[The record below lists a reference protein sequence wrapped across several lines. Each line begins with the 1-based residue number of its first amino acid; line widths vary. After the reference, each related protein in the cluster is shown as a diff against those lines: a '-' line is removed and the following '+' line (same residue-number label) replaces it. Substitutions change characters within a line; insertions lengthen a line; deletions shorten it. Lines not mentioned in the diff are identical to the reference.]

1 MPDIVIT
8 PNRGTTSNP
17 KIDFTGTS
25 AGTIKLE
32 VLSDG
37 TIAWNGANGSLFS
50 IADSLSGSLM
60 SVNDISG
67 LPAFE
72 VFSDNRVIVGQ
83 FGANLLLGKT
93 TSSSNGRLQLTSH
106 TTNTGGIGFGSDV
119 TLFRSAADI
128 LKTEDSFHVNGEIYA
143 LASGGGLKLS
153 ASSTTGLIVALQGG
167 GIQFRNSS
175 NANLLTLAD
184 AGNVT
189 VNSGTL
195 TATQLISNIAQGT
208 APLVVTSSTQVS
220 NLNAQYLNGYSS
232 DTANTAN
239 AIVRRDGSG
248 FINATAIQT
257 SSGGSNGVRV
267 HSNSGITASNN
278 YMNFFTSQT
287 NGWAFNTNGT
297 GADANTVAVI
307 NASGNVGI
315 NNTSPS
321 YKLDVTGDTRISGNL
336 LAHKVASYTTSYPG
350 ISSFGANAVD
360 TASIT
365 YYDTGKTLPNTLFRG
380 VVWTG
385 KHYIFTNYSQNRAYF
400 YNNNFDAINNA
411 YGVSYVALP
420 MPSGYSSP
428 HGAAWDGRYLWTMV
442 TNGTNVKIVGYDID
456 TSTNATIIAESAGIG
471 VSTAFDVE
479 YADGHLY
486 FTNTGTLYIY
496 KWNGSTIDQV
506 ATKASSVGSQTSQGI
521 TYDGSYLWAVQ
532 NGSNI
537 YKINLD
543 GTQIS
548 TIGSGSFP
556 SGICGWAWNGSNI
569 VALEYDT
576 QKIYIFYT
584 SQYRIDTEKL
594 TVMGGNVGVATT
606 DPAYRLQLGSH
617 FSGTQAETS
626 MFINAGGATT
636 AGAIFI
642 SPDGNSSVGAKIGQY
657 FESPANIQRLDLGT
671 VGYSGVYP
679 TVSIEEGKVGIGT
692 TAPQRKLDILGG
704 DIMVRS
710 TSDTGTSVVNF
721 GSTTYYPRAS
731 IRSTGLAS
739 PVGDANLSFWT
750 RNSGTEYE
758 RITILNN
765 GNVGI
770 AAPAP
775 GYKLEVTGDAYITEA
790 LKQGNVETRSFAV
803 TFSDGVANR
812 ATDIRFPNTYI
823 NGLIEVEVTSS
834 YSNQNS
840 VGVVKK
846 IFSVGANPTNSIW
859 NTTVA
864 RVVEAHGVAADNW
877 TIGDFA
883 WDATN
888 SKYIIPVYHIVSSG
902 NVLNINIRYFSQAA
916 VSSPVLPT
924 TTVSAQYTAT
934 IPAAYQTRHYVYY
947 NDRLGIGTSAPS
959 TLFQVAGNNVGNFRL
974 DTNGSGGHYY
984 QTESNA
990 RLGLGRDLITSAG
1003 HISFTMAGGSV
1014 NTLGAAITMPANSQ
1028 LGFYTSNGSSLI
1040 ERVRIDGSGNVG
1052 VNSTNPSTLLNVQG
1066 SFATRNFKVFTW
1078 STLSAN
1084 ATQARRYEIARLGH
1098 DTVNW
1103 DSTGVFEVEI
1113 YQQYYSRP
1121 VKKRYMVSYGYPGG
1135 GVAKLVEYQNSSTS
1149 GYGANNFQVTLG
1161 TEVVTSGNFKY
1172 LPVYID
1178 IRYYAIIDVR
1188 VNTNWNHSTT
1198 NSSPGAGLAYINESP
1213 SPTNISDFTADSV
1226 VSLTSDNNAVFE
1238 SSVGVGISTTPN
1250 YKLEISGTV
1259 GLSGFSGGSYRK
1271 LATPSYWGYNNA
1283 YKSII
1288 LGSSSTTYNTNDGA
1302 VTLCFGVDISGNAS
1316 GSFTG
1321 DGRELVFRN
1330 LTRFVTP
1337 NGSNDNY
1344 LNPLTFNNGSV
1355 GIAID
1360 SPSFKFQVAGA
1371 GSIGDGAFIVSGN
1384 TASSSFYDQNT
1395 GAYLHTP
1402 GAMIRK
1408 DSSRTT
1414 PQTSEATLVLYN
1426 KNGTDATNTKLVFAS
1441 NETTSTS
1448 ANPVATAAIV
1458 SEKVSGT
1465 AGGWAVGN
1473 LQFLVKNGANYT
1485 NSVVVDNTGVTVAGA
1500 LTVQDGTESTNTFG
1514 LKTFTKSLTVT
1525 TSWSDVGIS
1534 GSDLATGTYIIQVT
1548 VDNYDVSGGQYQERY
1563 SGVMSWIA
1571 GVTNSTDVDEIV
1583 LHKAGHAPN
1592 GNWIN
1597 LRTVR
1602 QAPNLTM
1609 KLQIIASGNTS
1620 AADNYIFKFRRM
1632 I

>member
-8 PNRGTTSNP
+8 PNRGTTNNP

-32 VLSDG
+32 VLGDG

-83 FGANLLLGKT
+83 FGARLGIGTVNPSSSSKLHIAGLNTAPPNVFLQTTNSSANGGIFWRNNSNTT
-93 TSSSNGRLQLTSH
+93 TSAIASNY
-106 TTNTGGIGFGSDV
+106 N
-119 TLFRSAADI
+119 
-128 LKTEDSFHVNGEIYA
+128 
-143 LASGGGLKLS
+143 
-153 ASSTTGLIVALQGG
+153 
-167 GIQFRNSS
+167 
-175 NANLLTLAD
+175 
-184 AGNVT
+184 
-189 VNSGTL
+189 
-195 TATQLISNIAQGT
+195 IS
-208 APLVVTSSTQVS
+208 
-220 NLNAQYLNGYSS
+220 
-232 DTANTAN
+232 
-239 AIVRRDGSG
+239 DGSG
-248 FINATAIQT
+248 NIEFLTNTT
-257 SSGGSNGVRV
+257 STRMV
-267 HSNSGITASNN
+267 ITS
-278 YMNFFTSQT
+278 
-287 NGWAFNTNGT
+287 
-297 GADANTVAVI
+297 
-307 NASGNVGI
+307 SGNVGI
-315 NNTSPS
+315 NLTSVNEKLSVNGSLQSVGNNDYNYSAKFTALYDATHALNISSRINSGTDSEIIGVYADAGGASPRLVLNPSNAWNVGIGKTNPSSKLDVDGAVTATAYNLSGTVTSSQASGLAIQRVFSKSVSAGQLYKLCEYEDTEGDVAFEIQVSSETSAHSGTSTYRFQGGYNQLTGSYYRLYPFNDGGGHGDGADTGLDGNAWKLYIYGVTVIGSAYKYGIAINVPSGRTGKTLVVTVTELKRGMTYTDQSASAVITTFTDSGNIYSHKNLLVGGNVGIGRSPAYKLDVNGDINVSNINSTWSGYLPAQLSLINNGSVTTSAMRFSSQPDGAGGYITFNGTVTANSSGTIVSGSSTVTGDHSSRKVGLFQYVGGTTGAAGFQFFTADAGTNAVLTERFRIQHDGNVGIGTTTPATKLEVNGDFKHGLVYRYPHSQIAPALNSTGWLKLATIPNNSRGRFLMRNGSANSEETLEFDLYSTYYNSGVYVIINRNTYNYHLSEIQVQGADGQPRIVYVKCRTSDYSPTFTWQVES
-321 YKLDVTGDTRISGNL
+321 WNGAATIHNIEETPTSGKNFVIGTTNYLHANYVPNVYFDGNVGIGRIPSTKFNIKEQNSGTEGFIITNWNNVNTVLAGSDSSTGGGKFTLKNNSGTANVFINSAGNSYFNGGNVGIGITNPNYKLDVTGDTRISGNL

-350 ISSFGANAVD
+350 INSFGAGAID
-360 TASIT
+360 TAGIT
-365 YYDTGKTLPNTLFRG
+365 YYDTGKNLPSTLFRG

-385 KHYIFTNYSQNRAYF
+385 KHYIFTDYSNNRAYF
-400 YNNNFDAINNA
+400 YDNNFDSINNA
-411 YGVSYVALP
+411 YGVSYVTLP
-420 MPSGYSSP
+420 MPAGYSSP
-428 HGAAWDGRYLWTMV
+428 HGAAWDGRYLWV
-442 TNGTNVKIVGYDID
+442 FVYNGTNGKIVGYDTD
-456 TSTNATIIAESAGIG
+456 TSGNATIIAESAALAI
-471 VSTAFDVE
+471 SNTYDVE

-486 FTNTGTLYIY
+486 LIKAGTLYIY

-506 ATKASSVGSQTSQGI
+506 ATKASAAGTIDAQAI
-521 TYDGSYLWAVQ
+521 TYDGSYLWCTS
-532 NGSNI
+532 NGTSV
-537 YKINLD
+537 YKLKLD
-543 GTQIS
+543 GTQVAVIS
-548 TIGSGSFP
+548 SGFP
-556 SGICGWAWNGSNI
+556 PDTCGWAWNGSNI
-569 VALEYDT
+569 VSFDYDS
-576 QKIYIFYT
+576 QDIYIIYT

-594 TVMGGNVGVATT
+594 TVMGGNVGVATI
-606 DPAYRLQLGSH
+606 DPAYRLQLGTH

-770 AAPAP
+770 A
-775 GYKLEVTGDAYITEA
+775 
-790 LKQGNVETRSFAV
+790 
-803 TFSDGVANR
+803 
-812 ATDIRFPNTYI
+812 
-823 NGLIEVEVTSS
+823 
-834 YSNQNS
+834 
-840 VGVVKK
+840 
-846 IFSVGANPTNSIW
+846 
-859 NTTVA
+859 
-864 RVVEAHGVAADNW
+864 
-877 TIGDFA
+877 
-883 WDATN
+883 
-888 SKYIIPVYHIVSSG
+888 
-902 NVLNINIRYFSQAA
+902 
-916 VSSPVLPT
+916 
-924 TTVSAQYTAT
+924 
-934 IPAAYQTRHYVYY
+934 
-947 NDRLGIGTSAPS
+947 
-959 TLFQVAGNNVGNFRL
+959 
-974 DTNGSGGHYY
+974 
-984 QTESNA
+984 
-990 RLGLGRDLITSAG
+990 
-1003 HISFTMAGGSV
+1003 
-1014 NTLGAAITMPANSQ
+1014 
-1028 LGFYTSNGSSLI
+1028 
-1040 ERVRIDGSGNVG
+1040 
-1052 VNSTNPSTLLNVQG
+1052 
-1066 SFATRNFKVFTW
+1066 
-1078 STLSAN
+1078 
-1084 ATQARRYEIARLGH
+1084 
-1098 DTVNW
+1098 
-1103 DSTGVFEVEI
+1103 
-1113 YQQYYSRP
+1113 
-1121 VKKRYMVSYGYPGG
+1121 
-1135 GVAKLVEYQNSSTS
+1135 
-1149 GYGANNFQVTLG
+1149 
-1161 TEVVTSGNFKY
+1161 
-1172 LPVYID
+1172 
-1178 IRYYAIIDVR
+1178 
-1188 VNTNWNHSTT
+1188 
-1198 NSSPGAGLAYINESP
+1198 
-1213 SPTNISDFTADSV
+1213 
-1226 VSLTSDNNAVFE
+1226 
-1238 SSVGVGISTTPN
+1238 
-1250 YKLEISGTV
+1250 
-1259 GLSGFSGGSYRK
+1259 
-1271 LATPSYWGYNNA
+1271 
-1283 YKSII
+1283 
-1288 LGSSSTTYNTNDGA
+1288 
-1302 VTLCFGVDISGNAS
+1302 
-1316 GSFTG
+1316 
-1321 DGRELVFRN
+1321 
-1330 LTRFVTP
+1330 
-1337 NGSNDNY
+1337 
-1344 LNPLTFNNGSV
+1344 
-1355 GIAID
+1355 ID

-1426 KNGTDATNTKLVFAS
+1426 KNGTDATNTKLVFAN

-1514 LKTFTKSLTVT
+1514 LKTFTKSLTIT

-1583 LHKAGHAPN
+1583 LHKAGHASN

-1620 AADNYIFKFRRM
+1620 AADNYVFKFRRM